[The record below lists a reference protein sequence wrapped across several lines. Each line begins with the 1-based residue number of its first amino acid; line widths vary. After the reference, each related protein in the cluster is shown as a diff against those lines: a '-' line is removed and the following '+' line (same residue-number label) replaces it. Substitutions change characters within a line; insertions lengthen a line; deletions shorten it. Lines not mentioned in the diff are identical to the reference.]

1 MGKIVGGFMVPHDP
15 IMFQAPE
22 APAPE
27 VRQRMW
33 AAFDSCAERLAK
45 LDATAVVIV
54 GADHYFN
61 FGTECLPQYLIATG
75 DVDGPMDVM
84 PGLKRQQIPDHQALA
99 THIAAHGHEHGFD
112 WAVARA
118 FTVDHAVAIPD
129 RLIVDPVR
137 KLGQTIGT
145 IPVYIAS
152 GVDPYISMKRAIA
165 LGGAIRAAVEAAP
178 ENERVVVIG
187 SGGISHWV
195 GLPEMGRVNEAFD
208 HEIMT
213 YACEGNL
220 AAMASLTD
228 DYILTHGGNGGME
241 IRQWAVV
248 MGALPGAKGEIIDY
262 EAVPE
267 WVTGLG
273 FVQIL
278 N

>member
-33 AAFDSCAERLAK
+33 AAFDICAERLAK

-84 PGLKRQQIPDHQALA
+84 PGLKRQQIPDHQSLA

-152 GVDPYISMKRAIA
+152 GCGSQHVPECPHRRCARVRPPRSGAGQASPAPGNRETRCCIRGVASCAA
-165 LGGAIRAAVEAAP
+165 GGA
-178 ENERVVVIG
+178 G
-187 SGGISHWV
+187 
-195 GLPEMGRVNEAFD
+195 
-208 HEIMT
+208 
-213 YACEGNL
+213 C
-220 AAMASLTD
+220 
-228 DYILTHGGNGGME
+228 
-241 IRQWAVV
+241 
-248 MGALPGAKGEIIDY
+248 
-262 EAVPE
+262 VPHRTCR
-267 WVTGLG
+267 W
-273 FVQIL
+273 QK
-278 N
+278 

>member
-22 APAPE
+22 APKPS

-45 LDATAVVIV
+45 LEATAVVIV

-84 PGLKRQQIPDHQALA
+84 PGLKRQVIPDHQSLA
-99 THIAAHGHEHGFD
+99 SHIAAHGHEHGFD

-137 KLGQTIGT
+137 KLGQSIGT

-152 GVDPYISMKRAIA
+152 GVDPYLSMKRAIA
-165 LGGAIRAAVEAAP
+165 LGGAIRSAVEAGP
-178 ENERVVVIG
+178 DKERVVVIG

-195 GLPEMGRVNEAFD
+195 GLPEMGRVNEVFD
-208 HEIMT
+208 RQIMA
-213 YACEGNL
+213 YACNGDL
-220 AAMASLTD
+220 DAMAALTD

-241 IRQWAVV
+241 IRQWAVA
-248 MGALPGAKGEIIDY
+248 MGAMPGAKGQIIDY
-262 EAVPE
+262 EPVPE

-273 FVQIL
+273 FVQVF